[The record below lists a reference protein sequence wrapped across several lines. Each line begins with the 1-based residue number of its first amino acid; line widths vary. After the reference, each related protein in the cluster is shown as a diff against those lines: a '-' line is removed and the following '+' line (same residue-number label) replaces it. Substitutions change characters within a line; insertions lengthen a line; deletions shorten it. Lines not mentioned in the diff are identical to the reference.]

1 MICPLNSVPGP
12 QNGNKKMAKTAL
24 RFGANINAQNYKGN
38 TALHYCFSY
47 HYIPLGEYLISKG
60 AKDTIVNMFGLTCYE
75 GVSPDKVRFPSLVSQ
90 CLFACAIVFVIQ
102 SVFDCPYLC
111 ILFPHFLV
119 GRL

>member
-1 MICPLNSVPGP
+1 MSLSVPLLAPSRRGP

-75 GVSPDKVRFPSLVSQ
+75 GVSPDKVRVGTNEFIFSVSQ
-90 CLFACAIVFVIQ
+90 RLCACVIVFAIRC
-102 SVFDCPYLC
+102 VFE
-111 ILFPHFLV
+111 
-119 GRL
+119 

>member
-1 MICPLNSVPGP
+1 
-12 QNGNKKMAKTAL
+12 MAKTAL

-75 GVSPDKVRFPSLVSQ
+75 GVSPDKVCVS
-90 CLFACAIVFVIQ
+90 CVFI
-102 SVFDCPYLC
+102 C
-111 ILFPHFLV
+111 IIMSPA
-119 GRL
+119 